1 MGSIKFFSVVVL
13 SSVFMMSGC
22 TVRTYKATRD
32 RIDQELSAGNRGYL
46 MGSVPPGLESNSK
59 RSTRTTHVVEVELR
73 SPLTLEKAPVE
84 KSAPQTEP
92 VAPVVAPVVIEQ
104 PAEFTPPVEVEAPKV
119 TPVVEPVVSDQA
131 VEDYTVQKNE
141 TLQKISDKLYG
152 TTKKWVKIFELNKDV
167 LKGPNKIYPGQVIKV
182 PAYSHKT
189 AQPETTEN
197 LK

>member
-1 MGSIKFFSVVVL
+1 MDSIKLISVVVL

-46 MGSVPPGLESNSK
+46 MGSVPPGIESNSK

-73 SPLTLEKAPVE
+73 SPLKIEKPLVE
-84 KSAPQTEP
+84 KSVPKTEP
-92 VAPVVAPVVIEQ
+92 ADSSVIEQ
-104 PAEFTPPVEVEAPKV
+104 PAEITLPVEVEAPEV
-119 TPVVEPVVSDQA
+119 THPVEPVVSDQA
-131 VEDYTVQKNE
+131 VEDYTVQKDE
-141 TLQKISDKLYG
+141 TLQKISEKLYG

-182 PAYSHKT
+182 PAYSHKQ